1 LTLDVQGVRGA
12 GFLELFRVS
21 RDVYGREVLQGMSWD
36 LIWVFVA
43 LGAALIAVHALYRW
57 FFAPPGESD

>member
-1 LTLDVQGVRGA
+1 M
-12 GFLELFRVS
+12 EIFRVS

-43 LGAALIAVHALYRW
+43 FGVTFVFAHALYRW
-57 FFAPPGESD
+57 FFARKAKQ